1 MCRELHEPVIFHVSI
16 SRKTKNAFQTIY
28 FFQSFST
35 SFSTAFQDPRKLAL
49 KQAFCEIFCVLGQAC
64 IRGFIA
70 LNDKRTTFDCVF
82 DFDI

>member
-1 MCRELHEPVIFHVSI
+1 MCRELHEPVIFHDSI

-35 SFSTAFQDPRKLAL
+35 RFSTAFQDPHKSAL
-49 KQAFCEIFCVLGQAC
+49 KQAFAEIFRAREQAH
-64 IRGFIA
+64 IRGFTA
-70 LNDKRTTFDCVF
+70 LNDKRVTFDCAF